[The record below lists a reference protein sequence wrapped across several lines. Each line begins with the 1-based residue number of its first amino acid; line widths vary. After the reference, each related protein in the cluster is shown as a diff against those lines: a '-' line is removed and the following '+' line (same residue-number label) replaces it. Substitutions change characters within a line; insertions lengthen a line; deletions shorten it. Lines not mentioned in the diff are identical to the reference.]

1 MKVEIWSD
9 VVCPWCYIGKRR
21 FESALARF
29 KHRDQV
35 EVIWR
40 SFELDP
46 TSPRQVEGTLD
57 NMLAKKLGVSAAQ
70 AAAMN
75 AQVTDLAAQEG
86 LEYRLDQAKPGNTF
100 DAHRLIHLAAAHN
113 LQGAAKEH
121 LLHAY
126 FSGGLAIGD
135 PETLVKLGTEIG
147 LDAEAVRAMLVSDA
161 YAEEVR
167 ADIERARSFGI
178 RGVPFVA
185 IDETYGVSGAQPADT
200 FLAALEQA
208 WAASH
213 PLVTLGQAEGVGV
226 CEGDN
231 CEIPVSG
238 SPTVPDKGA
247 VKA

>member
-1 MKVEIWSD
+1 M
-9 VVCPWCYIGKRR
+9 P
-21 FESALARF
+21 
-29 KHRDQV
+29 
-35 EVIWR
+35 
-40 SFELDP
+40 
-46 TSPRQVEGTLD
+46 
-57 NMLAKKLGVSAAQ
+57 
-70 AAAMN
+70 
-75 AQVTDLAAQEG
+75 
-86 LEYRLDQAKPGNTF
+86 
-100 DAHRLIHLAAAHN
+100 
-113 LQGAAKEH
+113 
-121 LLHAY
+121 
-126 FSGGLAIGD
+126 
-135 PETLVKLGTEIG
+135 
-147 LDAEAVRAMLVSDA
+147 
-161 YAEEVR
+161 
-167 ADIERARSFGI
+167 I

>member
-46 TSPRQVEGTLD
+46 TSPRQIEGTLD

-100 DAHRLIHLAAAHN
+100 DAH
-113 LQGAAKEH
+113 
-121 LLHAY
+121 
-126 FSGGLAIGD
+126 SGCS
-135 PETLVKLGTEIG
+135 
-147 LDAEAVRAMLVSDA
+147 VRSD
-161 YAEEVR
+161 R
-167 ADIERARSFGI
+167 
-178 RGVPFVA
+178 
-185 IDETYGVSGAQPADT
+185 
-200 FLAALEQA
+200 
-208 WAASH
+208 
-213 PLVTLGQAEGVGV
+213 
-226 CEGDN
+226 
-231 CEIPVSG
+231 
-238 SPTVPDKGA
+238 
-247 VKA
+247 